1 MKSVEVDSKKNYF
14 PELIERISYLFRILH
29 SPVEVFSK
37 IMNKKIGV
45 VPMLIFLFIY
55 FMCSLLLTHTLTNNS
70 KEMVQLLK
78 DAPSESL
85 KTVVVIF
92 TSFIQSIGFLINI
105 LISSIIYKFL
115 MFIFKIKIPL
125 KDMIKIVFISQI
137 PTIFLL
143 VTKILSIQYT
153 DIDPLIP
160 ITSLGYTVSLLETN
174 DLIVKFFSKIEFFGI
189 WSLYLVSLGISIFSN
204 NRLRNILVPVVIITI
219 LYNYIADIL

>member
-105 LISSIIYKFL
+105 LISSI
-115 MFIFKIKIPL
+115 
-125 KDMIKIVFISQI
+125 
-137 PTIFLL
+137 
-143 VTKILSIQYT
+143 
-153 DIDPLIP
+153 
-160 ITSLGYTVSLLETN
+160 
-174 DLIVKFFSKIEFFGI
+174 
-189 WSLYLVSLGISIFSN
+189 
-204 NRLRNILVPVVIITI
+204 
-219 LYNYIADIL
+219 